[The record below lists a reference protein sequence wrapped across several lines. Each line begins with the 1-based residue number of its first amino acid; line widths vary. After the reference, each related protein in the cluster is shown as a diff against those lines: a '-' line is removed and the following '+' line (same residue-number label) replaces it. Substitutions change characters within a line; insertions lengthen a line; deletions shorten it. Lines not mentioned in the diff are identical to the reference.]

1 MNTQEIDFIKSLI
14 IKETNFSEN
23 EIQDYINVKMGAL
36 NIDSL
41 SLLSICSEIEDK
53 YKIQLISTAKD
64 IKELNIKERTF
75 NEFIEFIEF
84 KIQKRNE

>member
-1 MNTQEIDFIKSLI
+1 MNTQEVDFIKSLI

-23 EIQDYINVKMGAL
+23 QIQDYINVKMGAL

-41 SLLSICSEIEDK
+41 SFLSICSEIEDK

>member
-1 MNTQEIDFIKSLI
+1 MNTQEVDFIKSLI

-23 EIQDYINVKMGAL
+23 QIEDHINVKMGTL

-75 NEFIEFIEF
+75 NEFIEFVDF

>member
-1 MNTQEIDFIKSLI
+1 MNTQEVDFIKSLI
-14 IKETNFSEN
+14 IKETDFSEN
-23 EIQDYINVKMGAL
+23 QIQDYINVKMGAL

>member
-1 MNTQEIDFIKSLI
+1 MNTQEVDFIKSLI

-23 EIQDYINVKMGAL
+23 QIQDYINVKMGAL

>member
-1 MNTQEIDFIKSLI
+1 MNTQEVDFIKSLI

-23 EIQDYINVKMGAL
+23 QIEDYINVKMGTL

-75 NEFIEFIEF
+75 NEFIEFVDF

>member
-23 EIQDYINVKMGAL
+23 QIQDYINVKMGAL